1 MQNIIS
7 KDFMTIF
14 PDSDFHFTEG
24 EVLLFDK
31 PLNWTSFDVVRKVRA
46 AIRHFL
52 AVKKIKVGHA
62 GTLDPKATGLLIVC
76 TGKKTKEIEKFQAGE
91 KEYIADIFL
100 GATTPSY
107 DSETEVDKE
116 FPTEHISPALIN
128 DVLKGF
134 IGKQEQLPPIF
145 SAKRVNG
152 QRAYKKAR
160 KGINV
165 ELKPSVIDIYE
176 VEVLNFNLPKLQIR
190 VKCGKGT
197 YVRALAR
204 DIGVKL
210 NSGGYLVGLRRT
222 QIGNFMVNNAMSI
235 DDFKTSIAKLE
246 KIKDKNI
253 V

>member
-1 MQNIIS
+1 
-7 KDFMTIF
+7 MTNF
-14 PDSDFHFTEG
+14 PDPGFHFTEG

-46 AIRHFL
+46 TIRHFL
-52 AVKKIKVGHA
+52 ETKKIKVGHA

-91 KEYIADIFL
+91 KEYIADILL
-100 GATTPSY
+100 GATTPSF
-107 DSETEVDKE
+107 DRETVVDKE
-116 FPTEHISPALIN
+116 YPTYHITANLI
-128 DVLKGF
+128 DEVLKSF
-134 IGKQEQLPPIF
+134 IGKQEQIAPAF

-165 ELKPSVIDIYE
+165 DIKPSVIEIKE
-176 VEVLNFNLPKLQIR
+176 IEVLNFNLPNLQIR

-197 YVRALAR
+197 YIRALAR
-204 DIGVKL
+204 DIGEKL
-210 NSGGYLVGLRRT
+210 KSGGYLVGLRRT
-222 QIGNFMVNNAMSI
+222 LIGEFMVENAMSI
-235 DDFKTSIAKLE
+235 DDFKARIYSLE
-246 KIKDKNI
+246 KIRDNNI

>member
-1 MQNIIS
+1 
-7 KDFMTIF
+7 MTNF
-14 PDSDFHFTEG
+14 PDPGFHFTEG

-46 AIRHFL
+46 TIRHFL
-52 AVKKIKVGHA
+52 DTKKIKVGHA

-91 KEYIADIFL
+91 KEYIADILL
-100 GATTPSY
+100 GATTPSF
-107 DSETEVDKE
+107 DRETVVDKE
-116 FPTEHISPALIN
+116 YPTDHITANLI
-128 DVLKGF
+128 DEVLKSF
-134 IGKQEQLPPIF
+134 IGKQEQMPPVF

-165 ELKPSVIDIYE
+165 EMKPSLIEIKE
-176 VEVLNFNLPKLQIR
+176 IKVLNFNLPDLQIR

-197 YVRALAR
+197 YIRALAR
-204 DIGVKL
+204 DIGEKL

-222 QIGNFMVNNAMSI
+222 LIGEFMVEDAMSVN
-235 DDFKTSIAKLE
+235 DFKARVDSLE
-246 KIKDKNI
+246 KIKDNNI